1 MTDVNWGSRTRTI
14 GRIAVWSLGGFLIL
28 CVFAFG
34 WVGVR
39 GGLAAV
45 HLDQIRTKAPELVS
59 SFTGDPSQAVDGLR
73 ALSDHTQAAH
83 DLTSD
88 PIWAVVAQTPWIGP
102 QLQAVSTVTASA
114 DELLRL
120 GVLPLAEST
129 QAGVLDALKPV
140 NGRIDTSSLSS
151 IKEPAEQA
159 AAHADNALTAIKHV
173 NRTPLVGKLGDAVD
187 QSEGLFSRAAGAL
200 DALSTATQLLPGML
214 GESGPRS
221 YLVLVQNNAE
231 MRSLGGIAGTALL
244 LRTDAGGITLVG
256 TESGTAL
263 SAGIRGPVTT
273 LPEDVQAVYG
283 TRPARYFQNL
293 TQVPDFTF
301 DGPLARDMYRQ
312 LTGNE
317 VDGVIAIDPV
327 VLSYLLKATGPVALP
342 DGSTINADNAVSLF
356 LSEVYKRY
364 PDPTTQDAFFAAS
377 SASIFTAFVEGRG
390 SSTGL
395 LTALARGAD
404 ERRVLLWSAHEDE
417 QSLLDGSSMAGK
429 LPVTDDDTARFGVY
443 FSDAAG
449 SKMSYYLK
457 PDVSLGWSEC
467 GTPGQAAT
475 RQLTLTVNLTS
486 SAPADAATSL
496 PLYVTANGLFGI
508 APGIV
513 AVTGNVYLPQGYTLV
528 SAQASSGASFTS
540 AGLQGREVLSYGVNL
555 QPGQTDSISV
565 VVETTSAAPDAEA
578 IMTPTADQSI
588 SPVAAT
594 TCESVATATLR

>member
-1 MTDVNWGSRTRTI
+1 MHLA
-14 GRIAVWSLGGFLIL
+14 GRVAVWALGGFLIL
-28 CVFAFG
+28 CVFFTG

-39 GGLAAV
+39 GALAAV
-45 HLDQIRTKAPELVS
+45 HVDQIRSKAPELVS
-59 SFTGDPSQAVDGLR
+59 SITGDPSQAIDGLR
-73 ALSDHTQAAH
+73 SLSEHTQAAH

-88 PIWAVVAQTPWIGP
+88 PIWAIVAQTPWIGP
-102 QLQAVSTVTASA
+102 QLQAVSTVIASA
-114 DELLRL
+114 DELLRQGL
-120 GVLPLAEST
+120 LPMAEST
-129 QAGVLDALKPV
+129 QAGALDALKPI
-140 NGRIDTSSLSS
+140 NGRIDTSSLTS
-151 IKEPAEQA
+151 IKGPAAQA
-159 AAHADNALTAIKHV
+159 AVRADDALTAVRHV

-187 QSEGLFSRAAGAL
+187 QSEELFSRAAGAL
-200 DALSTATQLLPGML
+200 DALSTATQVLPGML

-221 YLVLVQNNAE
+221 YLVLVQNNSE

-244 LRTDAGGITLVG
+244 LRTDDGAISLVG
-256 TESGTAL
+256 SESGTAL

-273 LPEDVQAVYG
+273 LPDDVQAVYG

-312 LTGNE
+312 LTGTE

-327 VLSYLLKATGPVALP
+327 VLSYLLKATGPVVLP
-342 DGSTINADNAVSLF
+342 DGSTINADNAASLF
-356 LSEVYKRY
+356 LSEAYKRY
-364 PDPTTQDAFFAAS
+364 PDPTVQDAFFAAS
-377 SASIFTAFVEGRG
+377 SASIFSAFVEGRG

-417 QSLLDGSSMAGK
+417 QALLDTSSMAGK
-429 LPVTDDDTARFGVY
+429 LPVTDDNTARFGVY

-457 PDVSLGWSEC
+457 PDVSLAWSEC
-467 GTPGQAAT
+467 GIPDRAAT

-496 PLYVTANGLFGI
+496 PLYVTANGLFGV

-555 QPGQTDSISV
+555 QPGQTNSISV

-588 SPVAAT
+588 SPVVTT
-594 TCESVATATLR
+594 TCKSVATATLQ

>member
-1 MTDVNWGSRTRTI
+1 MTDANWGRRTRTI
-14 GRIAVWSLGGFLIL
+14 GRVAVWALGGFLIL
-28 CVFAFG
+28 CVFALG

-39 GGLAAV
+39 GVLAAV

-59 SFTGDPSQAVDGLR
+59 SFTADPSQAVDGLR

-88 PIWAVVAQTPWIGP
+88 PIWAVVAHTPWIGP
-102 QLQAVSTVTASA
+102 QLQAVSTVTSSA

-151 IKEPAEQA
+151 MKEPAGQA

-173 NRTPLVGKLGDAVD
+173 DRTPLVGKLGDAVD

-231 MRSLGGIAGTALL
+231 MRSLGGIAGTSLL

-301 DGPLARDMYRQ
+301 DGPLARDMYQQ

-317 VDGVIAIDPV
+317 VDGVLAIDPV
-327 VLSYLLKATGPVALP
+327 VLSYLLKATGPIVLP
-342 DGSTINADNAVSLF
+342 DGSTINADNAASLF

-377 SASIFTAFVEGRG
+377 SASIFTAFIEGRG

-404 ERRVLLWSAHEDE
+404 ERRVLLWSAYEDE
-417 QSLLDGSSMAGK
+417 QALLDGSSMAGK

-443 FSDAAG
+443 FNDAAG

-457 PDVSLGWSEC
+457 PDVSLAWSGC
-467 GTPGQAAT
+467 GIPGQPAT
-475 RQLTLTVNLTS
+475 RQLTLTVNLMS
-486 SAPADAATSL
+486 SAPADAARSL
-496 PLYVTANGLFGI
+496 PLYVTANGLFGV

-513 AVTGNVYLPQGYTLV
+513 ALTGNVYLPQGYTLV

-565 VVETTSAAPDAEA
+565 VVETTSAATDAEA
-578 IMTPTADQSI
+578 IVTPTADQSI
-588 SPVAAT
+588 SPVVAAM
-594 TCESVATATLR
+594 CESVATATLK

>member
-1 MTDVNWGSRTRTI
+1 MTDVDWGRRARVA
-14 GRIAVWSLGGFLIL
+14 GRITLWALGGFLIL
-28 CVFAFG
+28 CVFAIG

-39 GGLAAV
+39 GALAAV
-45 HLDQIRTKAPELVS
+45 HLDQIRSKAPQLVA
-59 SFTGDPSQAVDGLR
+59 SFTGDPSQAVDRLR
-73 ALSDHTQAAH
+73 TLSEHTQAAH

-88 PIWAVVAQTPWIGP
+88 PIWGVVAQTPWIGP
-102 QLQAVSTVTASA
+102 QLKAVSTVTASA

-129 QAGVLDALKPV
+129 QAGTLDALKPV

-151 IKEPAEQA
+151 IQAPAAQA
-159 AAHADNALTAIKHV
+159 AGRADDALSAIKHL
-173 NRTPLVGKLGDAVD
+173 NRTPLVGKLSDAVD
-187 QSEGLFSRAAGAL
+187 QSEELFSRAAGAL
-200 DALSTATQLLPGML
+200 DALSTATQILPGML

-221 YLVLVQNNAE
+221 FLVLVQNNAE

-244 LRTDAGGITLVG
+244 LRTDAGAISLVG

-263 SAGIRGPVTT
+263 SSGIREPVAT
-273 LPEDVQAVYG
+273 LPDDVQAVYG
-283 TRPARYFQNL
+283 TRPARFFQNL

-317 VDGVIAIDPV
+317 VDGVVAIDPV
-327 VLSYLLKATGPVALP
+327 VLSYLLKATGPVTLP
-342 DGSTINADNAVSLF
+342 DGSTINADNAASLF
-356 LSEVYKRY
+356 LSETYKRY
-364 PDPTTQDAFFAAS
+364 PDPSTQDAFFAAS

-404 ERRVLLWSAHEDE
+404 ERRVLLWSAHADE
-417 QSLLDGSSMAGK
+417 QALLEDSSMAGK

-443 FSDAAG
+443 FNDAAG

-457 PDVSLGWSEC
+457 PDVSLAWSGC
-467 GTPGQAAT
+467 GLTGPSAT
-475 RQLTLTVNLTS
+475 RQLTLSVNLTS
-486 SAPADAATSL
+486 NAPADAATSL
-496 PLYVTANGLFGI
+496 PLYVTANGLFGV

-513 AVTGNVYLPQGYTLV
+513 AVTGNIYLPQGYTLV
-528 SAQASSGASFTS
+528 SAQASNGTNFTS
-540 AGLQGREVLSYGVNL
+540 ARLQERDVLTYGVNL
-555 QPGQTDSISV
+555 QPGQTDRISV

-578 IMTPTADQSI
+578 IVTPTADQSI
-588 SPVAAT
+588 SPVITT
-594 TCESVATATLR
+594 TCEATSVATLQ

>member
-1 MTDVNWGSRTRTI
+1 MRLA
-14 GRIAVWSLGGFLIL
+14 GRIAVWAVGGFLVL
-28 CVFAFG
+28 CVFSIG
-34 WVGVR
+34 WVSVR
-39 GGLAAV
+39 GALAAV
-45 HLDQIRTKAPELVS
+45 HLDHIRSKAPELVS
-59 SFTGDPSQAVDGLR
+59 SFTGDPSHAVDGLR
-73 ALSDHTQAAH
+73 SLSEHTQAAH
-83 DLTSD
+83 ELTSD
-88 PIWAVVAQTPWIGP
+88 PIWAIVAQTPWIGP
-102 QLQAVSTVTASA
+102 QLQAVSTVIASA
-114 DELLRL
+114 DELLRQ

-129 QAGVLDALKPV
+129 QAGALDALKPI
-140 NGRIDTSSLSS
+140 NGRIDTSSLTS
-151 IKEPAEQA
+151 IKAPAEQA
-159 AAHADNALTAIKHV
+159 AVRADDALSAVRHV

-187 QSEGLFSRAAGAL
+187 QSEELFSRAAGAL
-200 DALSTATQLLPGML
+200 DALSTATQVLPGML
-214 GESGPRS
+214 GESGQRS

-231 MRSLGGIAGTALL
+231 LRSLGGIAGTALL
-244 LRTDAGGITLVG
+244 LRTDAGAISLVG

-273 LPEDVQAVYG
+273 LPDDVQAIYG

-327 VLSYLLKATGPVALP
+327 LLSYLLKATGPVVLP
-342 DGSTINADNAVSLF
+342 DGSTINADNAAPLF

-377 SASIFTAFVEGRG
+377 SASIFSAFVEGRG

-395 LTALARGAD
+395 LTALARGAN
-404 ERRVLLWSAHEDE
+404 ERRVLLWSAHEAE
-417 QSLLDGSSMAGK
+417 QALLDSSSMAGK

-443 FSDAAG
+443 FNDAAG

-457 PDVSLGWSEC
+457 PKASLNWSGC
-467 GTPGQAAT
+467 GVAGLSVT
-475 RQLTLTVNLTS
+475 RQLTLTLDLTS

-496 PLYVTANGLFGI
+496 PLYVTANGYFGV
-508 APGIV
+508 APGIT
-513 AVTGNVYLPQGYTLV
+513 AVTGSIYLPHGYTLV
-528 SAQASSGASFTS
+528 STQLSNGSTYTSGTH
-540 AGLQGREVLSYGVNL
+540 QGREVLTYGVNL
-555 QPGQTDSISV
+555 QPGQTESVSV

-578 IMTPTADQSI
+578 VVTPTADQSI
-588 SPVAAT
+588 SPVVST

>member
-1 MTDVNWGSRTRTI
+1 M
-14 GRIAVWSLGGFLIL
+14 
-28 CVFAFG
+28 
-34 WVGVR
+34 
-39 GGLAAV
+39 
-45 HLDQIRTKAPELVS
+45 
-59 SFTGDPSQAVDGLR
+59 
-73 ALSDHTQAAH
+73 LS
-83 DLTSD
+83 
-88 PIWAVVAQTPWIGP
+88 
-102 QLQAVSTVTASA
+102 
-114 DELLRL
+114 
-120 GVLPLAEST
+120 
-129 QAGVLDALKPV
+129 
-140 NGRIDTSSLSS
+140 
-151 IKEPAEQA
+151 
-159 AAHADNALTAIKHV
+159 
-173 NRTPLVGKLGDAVD
+173 
-187 QSEGLFSRAAGAL
+187 
-200 DALSTATQLLPGML
+200 
-214 GESGPRS
+214 
-221 YLVLVQNNAE
+221 
-231 MRSLGGIAGTALL
+231 
-244 LRTDAGGITLVG
+244 TDAGAITLVG

-273 LPEDVQAVYG
+273 LPDDVQAVYG

-327 VLSYLLKATGPVALP
+327 VLSYLLKATGPVVLP
-342 DGSTINADNAVSLF
+342 DGSTINADNAASLF

-377 SASIFTAFVEGRG
+377 SASIFTTFVEGRG

-443 FSDAAG
+443 FNDAAG

-457 PDVSLGWSEC
+457 PDVSLAWSGC
-467 GTPGQAAT
+467 GTPGQAAA
-475 RQLTLTVNLTS
+475 RQLTMTVKLTS

-496 PLYVTANGLFGI
+496 PLYVTANGLFGV

-513 AVTGNVYLPQGYTLV
+513 AVTGNVFLPQGYTLV
-528 SAQASSGASFTS
+528 SAQASNRASFTS

-588 SPVAAT
+588 SPVVTT
-594 TCESVATATLR
+594 TCESVATATLE

>member
-1 MTDVNWGSRTRTI
+1 MGLWRPLAALRLRNR
-14 GRIAVWSLGGFLIL
+14 LGGGTWRTCRSSSRSSPIESAGACL
-28 CVFAFG
+28 V
-34 WVGVR
+34 
-39 GGLAAV
+39 V
-45 HLDQIRTKAPELVS
+45 H
-59 SFTGDPSQAVDGLR
+59 GDPGQAVDELR
-73 ALSDHTQAAH
+73 SIGDHTEAARE
-83 DLTSD
+83 LTSD
-88 PIWAVVAQTPWIGP
+88 PVWSLVAQTPWIGP
-102 QLQAVSTVTASA
+102 QLQAVGTITASA

-120 GVLPLAEST
+120 AVLPLAEST
-129 QAGVLDALKPV
+129 QAGALDALKPI
-140 NGRIDTSSLSS
+140 NGRIDTSSLTS
-151 IKEPAEQA
+151 IKGRAEQA
-159 AAHADNALTAIKHV
+159 AARADDALSAVRHV

-187 QSEGLFSRAAGAL
+187 QTEELFSRAAGAL
-200 DALSTATQLLPGML
+200 DALSTATQVLPGML

-244 LRTDAGGITLVG
+244 LRTDAGAISLVG

-263 SAGIRGPVTT
+263 SAAIRGPVTT
-273 LPEDVQAVYG
+273 LPDDVQAVYG

-301 DGPLARDMYRQ
+301 DGPLARDMYQQ
-312 LTGNE
+312 LTGNK

-327 VLSYLLKATGPVALP
+327 VLSYLLKATGPVTLP
-342 DGSTINADNAVSLF
+342 DGSTINADNAASLF

-417 QSLLDGSSMAGK
+417 QALLDSSSMAGK

-457 PDVSLGWSEC
+457 PKASLTWSGCGITGQSVS
-467 GTPGQAAT
+467 
-475 RQLTLTVNLTS
+475 RQLTLTVDLTS

-496 PLYVTANGLFGI
+496 PLYVTANGLS
-508 APGIV
+508 ASRR
-513 AVTGNVYLPQGYTLV
+513 ASPQ
-528 SAQASSGASFTS
+528 SRATS
-540 AGLQGREVLSYGVNL
+540 TCRRDTRLSRCSCRTAR
-555 QPGQTDSISV
+555 PTPPPRSRDTRCS
-565 VVETTSAAPDAEA
+565 
-578 IMTPTADQSI
+578 PTAS
-588 SPVAAT
+588 
-594 TCESVATATLR
+594 TCSRVRPSRSR

>member
-1 MTDVNWGSRTRTI
+1 MTDVFWIRRARLA
-14 GRIAVWSLGGFLIL
+14 GRIALWALGGFLL
-28 CVFAFG
+28 LSVFAVA

-39 GGLAAV
+39 GTIAAV
-45 HLDQIRTKAPELVS
+45 HLDQIRSKAPEIIS
-59 SFTGDPSQAVDGLR
+59 SFTGEPSQAIDGLR
-73 ALSDHTQAAH
+73 TLSNHTLTAH

-88 PIWAVVAQTPWIGP
+88 PIWSVVAQTPWIGP

-129 QAGVLDALKPV
+129 QTGALDALKPI
-140 NGRIDTSSLSS
+140 NGRIDTSSLLA
-151 IKEPAEQA
+151 IKDPARQA
-159 AAHADNALTAIKHV
+159 AARADNALTAVKQL
-173 NRTPLVGKLGDAVD
+173 NRTPLVGKLSDAVD
-187 QSEGLFSRAAGAL
+187 QSEDLFARAAGAL
-200 DALSTATQLLPGML
+200 DALSTATELLPGML

-244 LRTDAGGITLVG
+244 LRTDAGAITLVG

-263 SAGIRGPVTT
+263 STGIRGPVTT
-273 LPEDVQAVYG
+273 LPDDVQAVYG

-327 VLSYLLKATGPVALP
+327 VLSYLLKATGPVVLP
-342 DGSTINADNAVSLF
+342 DGSTINADNAASLF

-364 PDPTTQDAFFAAS
+364 PDPNAQDAFFAAS
-377 SASIFTAFVEGRG
+377 SASIFSAFIEGRG

-417 QSLLDGSSMAGK
+417 QALLDSSSMAGK
-429 LPVTDDDTARFGVY
+429 LPITDDDTARFGVY

-457 PDVSLGWSEC
+457 PNVSLAWSGC
-467 GTPGQAAT
+467 VSPGQAAT

-486 SAPADAATSL
+486 NAPADAATSL
-496 PLYVTANGLFGI
+496 PLYVTANGLFGV

-513 AVTGNVYLPQGYTLV
+513 AVTGNVYLPQGYALV
-528 SAQASSGASFTS
+528 SAQASNGASFTS

-555 QPGQTDSISV
+555 QPGQTASISV
-565 VVETTSAAPDAEA
+565 VVETTSAATDAEA

-588 SPVAAT
+588 SPVVTT
-594 TCESVATATLR
+594 TCESVATATLK